1 MSEFPSSVARL
12 FARYRAVC
20 PDPEASK
27 DFTPGLWARI
37 DARRGFAWQ
46 LKVYAR
52 RLATV
57 AVATCLLMF
66 GIQIPSMLSAN
77 PVYEMSY
84 VESLDDQA
92 AAEQLTYAH
101 YIPAEESAQ

>member
-1 MSEFPSSVARL
+1 M
-12 FARYRAVC
+12 
-20 PDPEASK
+20 
-27 DFTPGLWARI
+27 WAKI

-57 AVATCLLMF
+57 AAALCLLMF
-66 GIQIPSMLSAN
+66 GMRFPSMLSAN

-84 VESLDDQA
+84 VDSLNDNS
-92 AAEQLTYAH
+92 AAEQLTYVH
-101 YIPAEESAQ
+101 YIPSEEMAP